1 MRLGPVR
8 GGAGIAGWRGCRTG
22 AATEAGEVVGLLGNT
37 GNSSAPHRQFQLAD
51 GPDVLTA
58 TSLPF
63 VINAWTLAGT
73 VAPESTATDV
83 RLVGMP
89 QRQTGTLPL
98 DLTVADF
105 P

>member
-1 MRLGPVR
+1 VGETVT
-8 GGAGIAGWRGCRTG
+8 TG
-22 AATEAGEVVGLLGNT
+22 QVLGLLGNT
-37 GNSSAPHRQFQLAD
+37 GNSSAPHLHFQLSD

-63 VINAWTLAGT
+63 VIDEWTLAGT

-83 RLVGMP
+83 RVVGPRDP
-89 QRQTGTLPL
+89 QIGTLPL